1 MTGYLL
7 RRVGQA
13 FLVVVIVSIVT
24 FVLSRLLPGDPAR
37 AILGLRA
44 TPAQVKAF
52 TEARGYD
59 EPLVVQY
66 GLYVSRLLH
75 GDLGFSY
82 ALNQDVSELIA
93 QRLPPT
99 VLLLGLAALVAVV
112 LAVPLGLLQAIR
124 RNHPV
129 DYVVTG
135 ASFVFYSMPSFW
147 LGLLLITVF
156 AVNLSLFPPGA
167 PQGSTADVLA
177 NPQGLVLPVAT
188 LALVTLAEFSRY
200 MRSSALDNLGEQ
212 YVNTARSKGA
222 SERHVLYHHVLRNSL
237 VPIVTLL
244 GLRLPHVLNG
254 ALITEGVFNYPGIGR
269 LFWNATQMQDYPV
282 LLGVT
287 LVVAIGTVAG
297 SLIADIVYAVL
308 DPRVR
313 YGKES

>member
-1 MTGYLL
+1 MIAYLI
-7 RRVGQA
+7 RRVAQA
-13 FLVVVIVSIVT
+13 FLVIVIVSIVT
-24 FVLSRLLPGDPAR
+24 FVLSRLLPGNPAR

-44 TPAQVKAF
+44 TPAQVEAF
-52 TEARGYD
+52 TQARGYD

-66 GLYVSRLLH
+66 GMYVNRLLH

-82 ALNQDVSELIA
+82 DLNQDVAALIA

-99 VLLLGLAALVAVV
+99 VLLLGLAAIVAVV
-112 LAVPLGLLQAIR
+112 LAVPLGLLQATR
-124 RNHPV
+124 RNRPV
-129 DYVVTG
+129 DYALTG

-156 AVNLSLFPPGA
+156 AVNMNLLPPGA
-167 PQGSTADVLA
+167 PQGSMANVLA
-177 NPQGLVLPVAT
+177 NPAGLILPVAT

-200 MRSSALDNLGEQ
+200 MRSSALDNLGEH
-212 YVNTARSKGA
+212 YVTTARAKGA
-222 SERHVLYHHVLRNSL
+222 SERRILSHHVLRNSL

-269 LFWNATQMQDYPV
+269 LFWNATQTQDYPV

-313 YGKES
+313 YVKVD